1 MPHLG
6 LLTNRN
12 MMQINKILYKKRL
25 KILIKTSYIIDLV
38 KKTDFDTKVTETE
51 NEIPN
56 FPGSVTNTTFN
67 TKVTKNEK
75 KPLILL
81 V

>member
-25 KILIKTSYIIDLV
+25 KILIKTSYFSDLV